1 MDSRLSF
8 QSTFLVLVFI
18 IFLVSVEV
26 PVSLCSYDWY
36 SSCSNRF
43 NCGDI
48 TDVGYPFW
56 GDDRPDACG
65 HPDLKLNCSRNITTI
80 EIMKVTYRVLA
91 ANTSTKI
98 LKIVR
103 EDYLVGGICSE
114 AVAFLDTA
122 PDSELFD
129 YGIGYGSITLF
140 YGCPPTNLPPVFSCN
155 IGGIANNSGYIAGG
169 ALGRGPCAQSVV
181 VPVRTTHYKD
191 TGKWSIMEDAIKEG
205 FDVKWKEDT
214 AACSACTGSKGVCG
228 YDPSTKQTTCYS
240 RAAGASQAPL
250 SKSGMSLIFEFK
262 ASDRRT
268 VVNGPFARKSGVL

>member
-8 QSTFLVLVFI
+8 QSTFLLLVFI
-18 IFLVSVEV
+18 IFLVSVDV

-36 SSCSNRF
+36 SRCSNRF
-43 NCGDI
+43 NCGNI

-56 GDDRPDACG
+56 GDGRPDGCG
-65 HPDLKLNCSRNITTI
+65 HPDLKLNCVKNITTT

-103 EDYLVGGICSE
+103 EDYLVGGICSP
-114 AVAFLDTA
+114 AFVDTTL
-122 PDSELFD
+122 DSELFD
-129 YGIGYGSITLF
+129 YGVGYGNITLL
-140 YGCPPTNLPPVFSCN
+140 YGCPPTNFPPVFNCT
-155 IGGIANNSGYIAGG
+155 IGGIAKKSGYIPVG
-169 ALGRGPCAQSVV
+169 AQGRGLCEMKVV

-191 TGKWSIMEDAIKEG
+191 TGNWSIMEDAIKEG

-228 YDPSTKQTTCYS
+228 YDLSTKRTTCYLP
-240 RAAGASQAPL
+240 APS
-250 SKSGMSLIFEFK
+250 SKSGMSLIFEF
-262 ASDRRT
+262 
-268 VVNGPFARKSGVL
+268 

>member
-8 QSTFLVLVFI
+8 KSTFLLLVFI
-18 IFLVSVEV
+18 IFLVSVKV
-26 PVSLCSYDWY
+26 PVSLCSYEWY
-36 SSCSNRF
+36 SRCSNRF
-43 NCGDI
+43 NCGNI

-56 GDDRPDACG
+56 GDGRPDGCG
-65 HPDLKLNCSRNITTI
+65 HPDLKLNCVKNITTTK
-80 EIMKVTYRVLA
+80 IMKVTYRVLA

-103 EDYLVGGICSE
+103 EDYLVGGICSP
-114 AVAFLDTA
+114 AFVDTTL
-122 PDSELFD
+122 DSELFD
-129 YGIGYGSITLF
+129 YGVGYGSITLF
-140 YGCPPTNLPPVFSCN
+140 YGCPSTNIPPVFSCN
-155 IGGIANNSGYIAGG
+155 ISGIAYNSGYIAGG
-169 ALGRGPCAQSVV
+169 AQGPGSACAREVV

-191 TGKWSIMEDAIKEG
+191 TGNWSIMEDAIKEG

-240 RAAGASQAPL
+240 PTAGASQAP
-250 SKSGMSLIFEFK
+250 SNKSGMSLIFEFK